1 LLIPVEVSVP
11 GGDET
16 ANLLPGDWVY
26 FRNHPGYPNDAGDWK
41 GEWAIYMGNRVF
53 SGFGLREEFEVEDV
67 KVTQFAFAYEELK
80 QQLLEEYL
88 KVAPPGTTATR
99 EDIPGIVT
107 SRGMTRV
114 LRPNP

>member
-1 LLIPVEVSVP
+1 
-11 GGDET
+11 
-16 ANLLPGDWVY
+16 
-26 FRNHPGYPNDAGDWK
+26 
-41 GEWAIYMGNRVF
+41 MGNRVF

-67 KVTQFAFAYEELK
+67 KVTQFSFAYEELK